1 MKSIVTLLPILL
13 IFVSASVFGASN
25 CAENSVA
32 FGNLQIDVLS
42 TSKGCT
48 MSSHPVDEPD
58 AYRAVTLGE
67 RGIVQIFNKYDVA
80 HATNSNSTGSRSFF
94 VFPRAQIPS
103 FIPPVSEGGD
113 VKLIA
118 SSGDIIEIKPGK
130 RAGSD
135 GSGETL
141 NQIVSS
147 DAVTFQLKE
156 DAAIVTS
163 NNGGVDIKLS
173 PDSHILL
180 LDCGFAMG
188 GVAFTKPA
196 RSSTFYDGKG
206 NHCTVLN
213 STIFNFANYDADL
226 KWKDDESLFQ
236 HLKTACPTLSLPDL
250 TPAATDDESDRRPA
264 HAHGGHGH

>member
-1 MKSIVTLLPILL
+1 
-13 IFVSASVFGASN
+13 
-25 CAENSVA
+25 
-32 FGNLQIDVLS
+32 
-42 TSKGCT
+42 

-58 AYRAVTLGE
+58 TYRAVTLGE
-67 RGIVQIFNKYDVA
+67 RGIVQIFNKFDVSNP
-80 HATNSNSTGSRSFF
+80 TNSNSTGSRSYF
-94 VFPRAQIPS
+94 VFPRAQLPS
-103 FIPPVSEGGD
+103 LVAPTSEGGN
-113 VKLIA
+113 VKLVT

-130 RAGSD
+130 RAGND
-135 GSGETL
+135 GTGETL

-147 DAVTFQLKE
+147 DATSFQLKE
-156 DAAIVTS
+156 DVAIVTS

-173 PDSHILL
+173 SDSHTLL

-236 HLKTACPTLSLPDL
+236 HLKTACPTLSLPEL
-250 TPAATDDESDRRPA
+250 VSSTDDQAERRPA